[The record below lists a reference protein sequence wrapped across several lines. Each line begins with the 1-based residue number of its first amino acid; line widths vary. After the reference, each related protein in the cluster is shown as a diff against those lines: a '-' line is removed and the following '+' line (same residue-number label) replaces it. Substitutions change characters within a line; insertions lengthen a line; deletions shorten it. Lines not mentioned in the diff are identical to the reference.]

1 MIAITLVCGML
12 IIGKQLNY
20 MQDKNLGFDAHAKI
34 VLPLRTQT
42 ARDNYQALLDEL
54 SKSNTVKMV
63 SGADYMPGAQIWN
76 DMLFYKEGG
85 NMNTAVL
92 NYRNTVD
99 YDYMNLLNIKLIAG
113 RQFTGNREADANTKL
128 IINRESAK
136 KFGFTPEE
144 AVGQKL
150 YFEWQGEKY
159 NFEIIGVM
167 EDYHQMSLK
176 EEIKP
181 TLFQLAADAKR
192 YDFLIASV
200 NSENFDQSITSIE
213 KTWKRLV
220 NDTPFEYSFL
230 DQNIQKQY
238 DEDRKVS
245 SIIMSFTFI
254 AMFISCLGLYGLST
268 YMAERRFKEIG
279 VRKVMGASVN
289 QIVGLMSKEFVKLVV
304 VAFIISVP
312 LAWFVMDKWLQGFAY
327 RISIDVVI
335 FALAGAAAL
344 TIALL
349 TVSFESVKA
358 ASTNPVKSLRNE

>member
-1 MIAITLVCGML
+1 
-12 IIGKQLNY
+12 
-20 MQDKNLGFDAHAKI
+20 
-34 VLPLRTQT
+34 
-42 ARDNYQALLDEL
+42 
-54 SKSNTVKMV
+54 
-63 SGADYMPGAQIWN
+63 
-76 DMLFYKEGG
+76 
-85 NMNTAVL
+85 
-92 NYRNTVD
+92 
-99 YDYMNLLNIKLIAG
+99 
-113 RQFTGNREADANTKL
+113 
-128 IINRESAK
+128 
-136 KFGFTPEE
+136 
-144 AVGQKL
+144 
-150 YFEWQGEKY
+150 
-159 NFEIIGVM
+159 
-167 EDYHQMSLK
+167 
-176 EEIKP
+176 
-181 TLFQLAADAKR
+181 LFQLAADAKR

-213 KTWKRLV
+213 KTWKTLV

-304 VAFIISVP
+304 VAFLISVP

-327 RISIDVVI
+327 RISIDAVI
-335 FALAGAAAL
+335 FVLAGAAAL